1 MEKKI
6 IAIALVLIVIAT
18 CFTACKKGEKYID
31 KDGYEHLLCLD
42 EEGNTILNDEG
53 KLVVYITEPD
63 GKIREDE
70 DGEPMTGYVAFP
82 EQVIKGNTLE
92 TPDYKMT
99 LSDEWKLQEDGEFVR
114 KDNEK
119 ISIEIIKM
127 GTPTKKG
134 LKELFNEEEKLS
146 DEVVK
151 VFEKEFPVIKKHTDS
166 GMFSLKQIEYCM
178 LEYKMSKEE
187 NGPVIYYSNAMYFV
201 YNDQFYQANLSCED
215 GSYDEALNLYD
226 IINANLVMK

>member
-6 IAIALVLIVIAT
+6 IAVALVLVFMVT
-18 CFTACKKGEKYID
+18 VFVGCSKGKKYVD
-31 KDGYEHLLCLD
+31 DDGYEHLLVTD
-42 EEGNTILNDEG
+42 KEGNTVLNEEG
-53 KLVVYITEPD
+53 KMVVYLTEPD

-127 GTPTKKG
+127 GDPTKKG
-134 LKELFNEEEKLS
+134 LKELFNEEAKIAEEFTKL
-146 DEVVK
+146 
-151 VFEKEFPVIKKHTDS
+151 FEKEYPVIKKHTDS
-166 GMFSLKQIEYCM
+166 GVFSFKKIEYCM

-201 YNDQFYQANLSCED
+201 YNDQLYQANLSCED
-215 GSYDEALNLYD
+215 GSYDKALNLYD
-226 IINANLVMK
+226 IIDANLIMK